1 MKKTQGWHIRTIP
14 DVEKQWNIIHHHKI
28 QMVLAA
34 ARKKHTAVSA
44 LKRKHMI
51 LQMKE
56 MKIDLHMCLV

>member
-34 ARKKHTAVSA
+34 A
-44 LKRKHMI
+44 
-51 LQMKE
+51 
-56 MKIDLHMCLV
+56 